1 MSLRF
6 SLSMLLVA
14 ALLALVANGA
24 WAQDGRGRGHDRGR
38 GGQDSGMRARND
50 RARSD
55 AMQRPMMVEPRQQ
68 RPRRDDGGM
77 GESVRRVERSSGGR
91 VISAERI
98 QSDGRDL
105 NRIKVMD
112 DRGRVRVY
120 MDDPQQRRGAPTRDD
135 DN

>member
-1 MSLRF
+1 MSIRLAMQT
-6 SLSMLLVA
+6 LSAA
-14 ALLALVANGA
+14 ALLALVAAGA
-24 WAQDGRGRGHDRGR
+24 WAQDGRGGRGHDRGR
-38 GGQDSGMRARND
+38 VGQDNGMRMGD
-50 RARSD
+50 D
-55 AMQRPMMVEPRQQ
+55 AMQRRMVLQAPEPRQE
-68 RPRRDDGGM
+68 RPRRDDGM

-98 QSDGRDL
+98 QSDGRDV

-120 MDDPQQRRGAPTRDD
+120 MDDPQQRRGAPTRDN

>member
-6 SLSMLLVA
+6 SLSTLLVT
-14 ALLALVANGA
+14 ALLASVASGA

-38 GGQDSGMRARND
+38 GGQDSGMRAR
-50 RARSD
+50 SD
-55 AMQRPMMVEPRQQ
+55 AMERSMMAEPRQQ
-68 RPRRDDGGM
+68 RTRRDDGM

-98 QSDGRDL
+98 QSDGRDI

-120 MDDPQQRRGAPTRDD
+120 MDDPQQRRGAPPTRDD

>member
-1 MSLRF
+1 MSPRH
-6 SLSMLLVA
+6 SLSTLLAA
-14 ALLALVANGA
+14 ALLALVATGA
-24 WAQDGRGRGHDRGR
+24 WAQDGRGRGHGHDRGGR
-38 GGQDSGMRARND
+38 GQDSGMRARNE
-50 RARSD
+50 
-55 AMQRPMMVEPRQQ
+55 AMQRPMMAEPRQQ
-68 RPRRDDGGM
+68 RPRRDDGM

-98 QSDGRDL
+98 QSDGRDI

-112 DRGRVRVY
+112 DRGRVRIY